1 MAKFHGNIGF
11 TEQYEYPSGSGVWK
25 KRIVEREYFGDELSM
40 TYNAHSGSE
49 TTNDELTVNKRIS
62 IVANDYAF
70 KNFQFMQYIVY
81 MGVKWRIT
89 NVEPQYPRLILSM
102 GGVYNAKSPNSSVD
116 A

>member
-11 TEQYEYPSGSGVWK
+11 TEQYEKTPGNWST
-25 KRIVEREYFGDELSM
+25 RIVEKEYFGEVISLS
-40 TYNAHSGSE
+40 YNSRSGSE

-62 IVANDYAF
+62 VVANDYAF
-70 KNFQFMQYIVY
+70 KNFQFMQFVVY
-81 MGVKWRIT
+81 MGVKWKIT

-102 GGVYNAKSPNSSVD
+102 GGVYNAKSPNSSID

>member
-11 TEQYEYPSGSGVWK
+11 TEQYEKTPGNWTE
-25 KRIVEREYFGDELSM
+25 RIVEKEYFGEVISLS
-40 TYNAHSGSE
+40 YNARSGSE

-70 KNFQFMQYIVY
+70 QNFHFMKFIVY
-81 MGVKWRIT
+81 MGVKWKIT
-89 NVEPQYPRLILSM
+89 SVEPQYPRLILSM

>member
-11 TEQYEYPSGSGVWK
+11 TEQYEKTPGNWTE
-25 KRIVEREYFGDELSM
+25 RIVEKEYFGEVISLS
-40 TYNAHSGSE
+40 YNARSGSE

-70 KNFQFMQYIVY
+70 QNFHFMKFVVY
-81 MGVKWRIT
+81 MGVKWKIT
-89 NVEPQYPRLILSM
+89 SVEPQYPRLILSI
-102 GGVYNAKSPNSSVD
+102 GGVYNAKSPNSSID